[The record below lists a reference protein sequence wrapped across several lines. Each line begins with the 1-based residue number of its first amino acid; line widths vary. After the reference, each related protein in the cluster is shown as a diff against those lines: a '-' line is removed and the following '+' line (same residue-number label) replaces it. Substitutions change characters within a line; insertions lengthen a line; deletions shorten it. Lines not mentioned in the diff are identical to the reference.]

1 MEMLYL
7 CGGKDKRMKIVT
19 KIIGLMM
26 VCASPMTGWAQTYG
40 SDIRLSMR
48 NFVDTVR
55 IEYDHGLVFVPVTIG
70 GDRMRFLLDTGAGR
84 AVVYDDRLIAGCTEA
99 GTIVSHDAIG
109 HIDTVKVLEL
119 PPITIG
125 KLTVSGCKA
134 TLQHRAV
141 RRQNID
147 GIIGFDIVNK
157 GLSMKID
164 TRDSLLILTD
174 QRRFF
179 RQEQG
184 YSARYS
190 LQRNVPF
197 VKVSPFEGYSERV
210 LFDTGSRQLY
220 SMNKQHFDRAEKA
233 CLQQNAAQIEGR
245 SMGRHA
251 IGFSGAEPLGEVVF
265 LGMDRLKWGRF
276 EFRDIHTLTTQ
287 GGSHIGAR
295 ILSYGSL
302 IIEARKKRMLF
313 QPYDTMEWVNISNR
327 QTEKAIIQ
335 ENGLPVVGLVW
346 ERSEA
351 WQAGLRQGDTI
362 LKADGQPIRSFAE
375 YVAFRPLRGRIY
387 TVTVRD
393 RRGFLKEIN
402 MRW

>member
-1 MEMLYL
+1 
-7 CGGKDKRMKIVT
+7 
-19 KIIGLMM
+19 
-26 VCASPMTGWAQTYG
+26 
-40 SDIRLSMR
+40 
-48 NFVDTVR
+48 
-55 IEYDHGLVFVPVTIG
+55 
-70 GDRMRFLLDTGAGR
+70 
-84 AVVYDDRLIAGCTEA
+84 
-99 GTIVSHDAIG
+99 
-109 HIDTVKVLEL
+109 L